1 MAETNEKFT
10 SIITLGGLN
19 TYHTKLTTSVLDPI
33 RTSVSD
39 AVTTASSASSV
50 ASEANTTAASAVSIA
65 NTASS
70 VASEAKTTA
79 EGAVATASSASAVAI
94 EAKTT
99 AASAVTTANS
109 ASTVAGEA
117 KTTAASAVSIANTAA
132 NNIITLTSNINTLTS
147 DINTLKG
154 DGAGSI
160 KDTVTAAVAAIVDSA
175 ESDFD
180 TLREVADWIGSHKN
194 DAAALQTSVSNLEKA
209 VVFADNDAI
218 EDLFN

>member
-10 SIITLGGLN
+10 SIVTLGGLN
-19 TYHTKLTTSVLDPI
+19 AYHTKLTTDVLAPI
-33 RTSVSD
+33 QSSVSD
-39 AVTTASSASSV
+39 AVTTASSASTV
-50 ASEANTTAASAVSIA
+50 AIEAKTAAEGAVSTA
-65 NTASS
+65 NTASG

-79 EGAVATASSASAVAI
+79 EG
-94 EAKTT
+94 
-99 AASAVTTANS
+99 AVTTANS

-132 NNIITLTSNINTLTS
+132 SDIITLTSNINTLTS

-154 DGAGSI
+154 EGDGSI
-160 KDTVTAAVAAIVDSA
+160 KKTVNDAVAAIVADA
-175 ESDFD
+175 GSDFD
-180 TLREVADWIGSHKN
+180 TLKDVADWIGAHKN